1 MDMVGE
7 IISRVERRRKWNSEE
22 KVKILTEA
30 LEPGATVSAVAD
42 RNGISRSQLYAWMRL
57 ARDGGIPGIALNG
70 PQKQLF
76 APVRVEAMPVTPA
89 PAMAAPARTYPRR
102 RPGAVEIA
110 LTNGR
115 RLQVDEGFEPVRL
128 ALLVAVLDGTRS

>member
-1 MDMVGE
+1 MVGE
-7 IISRVERRRKWNSEE
+7 IISRVQRRRKWSAEE
-22 KVKILTEA
+22 KVRVLTEA

-57 ARDGGIPGIALNG
+57 ARDGGIPGISLND

-76 APVRVEAMPVTPA
+76 APVRIEAMPAVQA
-89 PAMAAPARTYPRR
+89 SAMAATAAHPQH
-102 RPGAVEIA
+102 RPGAIEIA

-115 RLQVDEGFEPVRL
+115 IIRVEESIDPAKL
-128 ALLVAVLDGTRS
+128 ARLVAALDGIRP